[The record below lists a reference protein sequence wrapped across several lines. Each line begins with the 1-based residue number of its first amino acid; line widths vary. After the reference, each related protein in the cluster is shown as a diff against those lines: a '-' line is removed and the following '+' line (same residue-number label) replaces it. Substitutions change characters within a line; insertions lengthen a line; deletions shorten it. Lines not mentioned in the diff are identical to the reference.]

1 MARVELDLP
10 ASFPFTTRLAI
21 RIGDINYGGHLGN
34 DAVLA
39 LAQEARL
46 RFLVSHGFADER
58 EVGGLG
64 LIMADAVVVY
74 RAEGRYGMELQI
86 DLALSD
92 VRSRSFDVLY
102 RLGDAADGSEIA
114 RVKTGLV
121 WFDYATRKVARM
133 PEAFARIVPGAVAA
147 GAAPG

>member
-1 MARVELDLP
+1 MARVEIELP
-10 ASFPFTTRLAI
+10 ASFPFTTRIAI

-39 LAQEARL
+39 LAHEARL
-46 RFLVSHGFADER
+46 RFLGSHGFTDER
-58 EVGGLG
+58 DVGGLG
-64 LIMADAVVVY
+64 LIMADAAVVY
-74 RAEGRYGMELQI
+74 RAEGRHGMEL
-86 DLALSD
+86 DVGVALSD

-102 RLGDAADGSEIA
+102 RLTDAAGGAEIA

-133 PEAFARIVPGAVAA
+133 PEPFARIA
-147 GAAPG
+147 GAAAGG